1 MSEPTIRERVI
12 TALLDG
18 QHIVA
23 AQFAREIGSS
33 ANRVTR
39 NLRLLGNMVRRVERF
54 EGRGKHCCEYSAV
67 NVEALKAELE
77 RDVYAREAG
86 NGRPRLRFDEL
97 LEAWGI
103 ATRPVRIKLPRFRHR
118 LLDSDDELEAA

>member
-12 TALLDG
+12 AALLDG

-54 EGRGKHCCEYSAV
+54 EGRGKRCCEYSAV

-77 RDVYAREAG
+77 RDVYAREG
-86 NGRPRLRFDEL
+86 GGRPRLRFDEL

-103 ATRPVRIKLPRFRHR
+103 TTRPVRIKLPRFRHR
-118 LLDSDDELEAA
+118 LLDHDDELAGA